1 MGEYEMILLIKLYLI
16 KIMYKIGFL
25 PNNGICQLVGGSMLL
40 NHYFETWDKF
50 SGHSSYPVPHK
61 NMSPVSVYWS
71 NKHKW
76 KGDYGRLR
84 YDLLCH
90 IIKSVKNELKGK

>member
-1 MGEYEMILLIKLYLI
+1 MILLIKLYLI

-50 SGHSSYPVPHK
+50 SGHSSYPVPCK
-61 NMSPVSVYWS
+61 NMSSPVSAFWS
-71 NKHKW
+71 DKHKW